1 MKMDSHSNKVLVTGA
16 DGFTGQYLLAT
27 LKEKGCEV
35 VSLDADLTDRVAVF
49 DEVKEHSPDYVIHLA
64 AVSFVGEGDWSKIYD
79 VNVVGTINLLDSLL
93 NCKKAFK
100 NVLLA
105 SSATVY
111 GNVDN
116 EVLSEDICPK
126 PINHYG
132 CSKLTMELMAQNYI
146 KKLPIVLTRP
156 FNYTGIGHAEHFLI
170 PKIVRA
176 YAERKTCIELGNLN
190 VFREFN
196 DVRDVVN
203 IYLSLL
209 SKKTDENI
217 VNVCSGRTVSLMQI
231 IDFMDEIAG
240 YKIEVSVNPKFVR
253 KDEIIYLSG
262 DVSKLNKLVQ
272 VEFKFNI
279 KTTLEW
285 MYKGLLK

>member
-1 MKMDSHSNKVLVTGA
+1 MDSRSNKVLVTGA

-27 LKEKGCEV
+27 LQEKGYEV
-35 VSLDADLTDRVAVF
+35 VSLDADLTNRVAVF

-93 NCKKAFK
+93 NCKKTFK

-176 YAERKTCIELGNLN
+176 YAEKRTGIELGNLN

-209 SKKTDENI
+209 SIKTDENI

-253 KDEIIYLSG
+253 KDEIVYLSG

-279 KTTLEW
+279 KNTLEW
-285 MYKGLLK
+285 MCKGLLK

>member
-27 LKEKGCEV
+27 LKEKGYEV
-35 VSLDADLTDRVAVF
+35 VSLDADLTNREAVF
-49 DEVKEHSPDYVIHLA
+49 SEVKKHSPDYVIHLA

-79 VNVVGTINLLDSLL
+79 VNVVGTINLLDGLL
-93 NCKKAFK
+93 NCTKTFK
-100 NVLLA
+100 NILLA

-176 YAERKTCIELGNLN
+176 YAEKRTGIELGNLN

-209 SKKTDENI
+209 SIKTDENI
-217 VNVCSGRTVSLMQI
+217 VNVCSGQTVSLMQI
-231 IDFMDEIAG
+231 IDFMNEIAG

-253 KDEIIYLSG
+253 KDEIVYLSG

-279 KTTLEW
+279 KNTLEW